1 MAASS
6 RILCGQW
13 GFSLRS
19 KNLIRNIGKFL
30 QADDLNR
37 AEDAVICRYLRA
49 RLEDEIGIQF
59 ASKEMAKLFSY
70 EMVGP
75 ERPTFWISWDFQ
87 STSSDG

>member
-6 RILCGQW
+6 RILYNG

-30 QADDLNR
+30 PADDLNR

-49 RLEDEIGIQF
+49 RLEMNGDSIRLKGDGEIVFI
-59 ASKEMAKLFSY
+59 
-70 EMVGP
+70 
-75 ERPTFWISWDFQ
+75 
-87 STSSDG
+87 